1 MKSSIVSFIRYQNS
15 ALILVMKKN
24 NFGQFLLA
32 RIKYLLNKGIVLAL
46 VILDRPFGLSTLLG
60 ERCTSITE
68 VRGSNCAQVSIFSG
82 LIFYCCLRSVHYCKH
97 HSHIHLLFAVHIYDS
112 SYIHI
117 HSDQGKFSCLKILY
131 IPNLP

>member
-46 VILDRPFGLSTLLG
+46 VILNRPLACPL
-60 ERCTSITE
+60 CW
-68 VRGSNCAQVSIFSG
+68 GSAAPVSQKSG
-82 LIFYCCLRSVHYCKH
+82 VQIVHRSQ
-97 HSHIHLLFAVHIYDS
+97 F
-112 SYIHI
+112 
-117 HSDQGKFSCLKILY
+117 F
-131 IPNLP
+131 